1 MATAFPHRFG
11 TWCFE
16 RFRASGVT
24 DTLTERADRVT
35 VTLRSH
41 SLLFA
46 PQPKGFFMASASSAV
61 DQAATLLKERIN
73 ELESE
78 LAKLQRAL
86 ANLTDGRQGRRG
98 PGRPRGSRAGTTTR
112 RRRRRRGG
120 TRADQAVKLI
130 QQNPGITAAEIARRM
145 SIQPNYM
152 YRVLG
157 DLQKEGKVK
166 KSGRSYT
173 AA

>member
-1 MATAFPHRFG
+1 
-11 TWCFE
+11 
-16 RFRASGVT
+16 
-24 DTLTERADRVT
+24 
-35 VTLRSH
+35 
-41 SLLFA
+41 
-46 PQPKGFFMASASSAV
+46 MASVSSAV
-61 DQAATLLKERIN
+61 DQAAGLLKERIN

-78 LAKLQRAL
+78 LANLQRAL

-98 PGRPRGSRAGTTTR
+98 PGRPRGSRTASTR
-112 RRRRRRGG
+112 TRTRRRRRGG

-130 QQNPGITAAEIARRM
+130 KANPGITASEVARKM
-145 SIQPNYM
+145 KIQPNYL

-173 AA
+173 AT

>member
-1 MATAFPHRFG
+1 MAP
-11 TWCFE
+11 
-16 RFRASGVT
+16 
-24 DTLTERADRVT
+24 
-35 VTLRSH
+35 
-41 SLLFA
+41 
-46 PQPKGFFMASASSAV
+46 ASSAV
-61 DQAATLLKERIN
+61 DQAATLLKERIS

-78 LAKLQRAL
+78 LGKLQRAL

-98 PGRPRGSRAGTTTR
+98 PGRPRGSTGGGTR

-130 QQNPGITAAEIARRM
+130 QQNPGITASEIARQM
-145 SIQPNYM
+145 KIQPNYL

-157 DLQKEGKVK
+157 DLQKEGRVK

>member
-1 MATAFPHRFG
+1 MAP
-11 TWCFE
+11 
-16 RFRASGVT
+16 V
-24 DTLTERADRVT
+24 
-35 VTLRSH
+35 
-41 SLLFA
+41 
-46 PQPKGFFMASASSAV
+46 SSAI
-61 DQAATLLKERIN
+61 DQAATLLKKRID

-86 ANLTDGRQGRRG
+86 ASLTDGREGRRG
-98 PGRPRGSRAGTTTR
+98 PGRPRGSRAGSTTR

-130 QQNPGITAAEIARRM
+130 KQNPGITASEIAKRM
-145 SIQPNYM
+145 NIQPNYM